1 MEETM
6 FKKIILATVL
16 LTLVSPNAFAEDQPK
31 VPKKKVETIRKNFE
45 GKLKDIESQER
56 LDNFGIQELMSDYT
70 PPPPPPS
77 PQ

>member
-31 VPKKKVETIRKNFE
+31 VPKKKIETIRKNFE
-45 GKLKDIESQER
+45 GATKELESQHKMG
-56 LDNFGIQELMSDYT
+56 NF
-70 PPPPPPS
+70 
-77 PQ
+77 